1 MLYSKNNYN
10 LFYIENIF
18 AIDNYCAKVLEV
30 ACQKKVK
37 SKLNWVN
44 PAVIGKFQKFFQR
57 KSAPSED
64 VLVCQVF
71 IP

>member
-30 ACQKKVK
+30 ACQKK
-37 SKLNWVN
+37 SKAKLDQVDELSQSCCNWKIPKVF
-44 PAVIGKFQKFFQR
+44 PKK
-57 KSAPSED
+57 
-64 VLVCQVF
+64 VCSV
-71 IP
+71 

>member
-30 ACQKKVK
+30 ACQKK
-37 SKLNWVN
+37 SKASWIVN

-57 KSAPSED
+57 NSAPSED

>member
-30 ACQKKVK
+30 ACQKK
-37 SKLNWVN
+37 SK
-44 PAVIGKFQKFFQR
+44 A
-57 KSAPSED
+57 S
-64 VLVCQVF
+64 
-71 IP
+71 